1 MAVGPP
7 LVYADQAY
15 SIVKKKDST
24 GFSRDVCAILLL
36 ANITRCFF
44 WLGSRF
50 ELALLLQS
58 IFMIIAQLA
67 LLYICIKYR
76 SLSSPENIGA
86 SSRPFAFWQ
95 WTTYTQYLEFLAGF
109 VLCQAI
115 LFLILGRSQT
125 FIFILGMV
133 ALGVESTLPI
143 PQMIS
148 NHKQRSLYG
157 FRLSTLLGW
166 VGGDAFKTVYFFV
179 QNSPLQ
185 FKICSI
191 FQLSIDFVIVG
202 QRLYFGNA
210 MPASTML
217 GEDDIEQ
224 ALVLAE
230 E

>member
-1 MAVGPP
+1 MSPTPAPVVVS
-7 LVYADQAY
+7 LTNARY
-15 SIVKKKDST
+15 S
-24 GFSRDVCAILLL
+24 
-36 ANITRCFF
+36 
-44 WLGSRF
+44 
-50 ELALLLQS
+50 
-58 IFMIIAQLA
+58 
-67 LLYICIKYR
+67 
-76 SLSSPENIGA
+76 
-86 SSRPFAFWQ
+86 
-95 WTTYTQYLEFLAGF
+95 
-109 VLCQAI
+109 LCQAI

-143 PQMIS
+143 PQMIRYVAVFCIASSTHCVPVENLPS

-166 VGGDAFKTVYFFV
+166 VGGDAFKWV
-179 QNSPLQ
+179 QPHGSLPIWRLN
-185 FKICSI
+185 
-191 FQLSIDFVIVG
+191 LSTGRCTSLYRIRPYSSKYARYSSYRSTSVSAGPYISAPSLIIVKPVIVG